1 MTDQILEI
9 TKFLISFIHIIAA
22 STWFAGSLISLNIN
36 HLVKINEGFSLISKQ
51 FIDWTNLIITSLVMT
66 GVILILNNLAQI
78 NDNSMFY
85 ICVLLGKLFLFIW
98 IMLIIYISRFKTI
111 YLNKTT
117 IYHKI
122 FKLVLQ
128 SKLIF
133 PMTIIIFLLS
143 ELLNLIRI

>member
-1 MTDQILEI
+1 
-9 TKFLISFIHIIAA
+9 
-22 STWFAGSLISLNIN
+22 
-36 HLVKINEGFSLISKQ
+36 LVKINEGFSLISKQ
-51 FIDWTNLIITSLVMT
+51 FIDWTNIIISSLVIT

-85 ICVLLGKLFLFIW
+85 ICVLLIKLFLFIW
-98 IMLIIYISRFKTI
+98 IMLIIYLSRFKTI
-111 YLNKTT
+111 YLNKPT

-143 ELLNLIRI
+143 ELLNILRI

>member
-9 TKFLISFIHIIAA
+9 TKFLISFIHIISA
-22 STWFAGSLISLNIN
+22 SAWFAGSLISLNIN

-51 FIDWTNLIITSLVMT
+51 FIDWTNIIISSLVMT

-85 ICVLLGKLFLFIW
+85 IGVLLVKLLLFIW
-98 IMLIIYISRFKTI
+98 IMLIIYLSRFKTI

-133 PMTIIIFLLS
+133 AITIIIFLLS

>member
-1 MTDQILEI
+1 MIDQILEI
-9 TKFLISFIHIIAA
+9 TKFLISFIHIISA
-22 STWFAGSLISLNIN
+22 SAWFAGSLISLNIN

-51 FIDWTNLIITSLVMT
+51 FIDWTNIIISSLVMT

-85 ICVLLGKLFLFIW
+85 IGVLLVKLFLFIW
-98 IMLIIYISRFKTI
+98 IMLIIYLSRFKTI

>member
-1 MTDQILEI
+1 MTNQILEI

-51 FIDWTNLIITSLVMT
+51 FIDWTNIIISSLVIT
-66 GVILILNNLAQI
+66 GVILIINNLAQI

-85 ICVLLGKLFLFIW
+85 ICVLLIKLFLFIW
-98 IMLIIYISRFKTI
+98 IMLIIYLSRFKTI
-111 YLNKTT
+111 YLNKPT

-143 ELLNLIRI
+143 ELLNILRI

>member
-22 STWFAGSLISLNIN
+22 STWFAGSLISLNIT

-51 FIDWTNLIITSLVMT
+51 FIDWTNIIISSLVMT
-66 GVILILNNLAQI
+66 GVILILNNLAQN

-85 ICVLLGKLFLFIW
+85 IGVLLVKLFLFIW
-98 IMLIIYISRFKTI
+98 IMLIIYLSRFKTI

>member
-9 TKFLISFIHIIAA
+9 TKFLISFIHIISA
-22 STWFAGSLISLNIN
+22 SAWFAGSLISLNIN

-51 FIDWTNLIITSLVMT
+51 FIDWTNIIISSLVMT

-85 ICVLLGKLFLFIW
+85 IGVLLVKLFLFIW
-98 IMLIIYISRFKTI
+98 IMLIIYLSRFKTI

>member
-1 MTDQILEI
+1 MTNQILEI

-51 FIDWTNLIITSLVMT
+51 FIDWTNIIISSLVIT

-85 ICVLLGKLFLFIW
+85 ICVLLIKLFLFIW
-98 IMLIIYISRFKTI
+98 IMLIIYLSRFKTI
-111 YLNKTT
+111 YLNKPT

-143 ELLNLIRI
+143 ELLNILRI

>member
-9 TKFLISFIHIIAA
+9 TKFLISFIHIISA
-22 STWFAGSLISLNIN
+22 SAWFAGSLISLNIN

-51 FIDWTNLIITSLVMT
+51 FIDWTNIIISSLVMT

-85 ICVLLGKLFLFIW
+85 ICVLLVKLLLFIW
-98 IMLIIYISRFKTI
+98 IMLIIYLSRFKTI

-133 PMTIIIFLLS
+133 PITIIIFLLS